1 MIKTKKIDSKKL
13 KDSLNIIH
21 NKMINPA
28 FEELLKFHLIH
39 GTSKFPGSEWKASN
53 RHLWSKD
60 KHKTGHKNYGLPTGK
75 KNNII
80 LLDLDAYK
88 WNDDHPFYEL
98 CKKEDI
104 EQYLKSLN
112 TITVRTGHNGWHL
125 WFKYNTEIRTR
136 DNHELNI
143 DIKSDGGYGVGPG
156 SKMIKEEGKAPPEE
170 VGKIGYYREVWTD
183 TNKDLQDM
191 PEVIINW
198 LNKYQQPGGSKRKKP
213 TKEQI
218 KTGNKILDSVPQ
230 EGNQYNYNINDEK
243 LEEVLTK
250 LPDNLWKDFPEY
262 FKLTTAFKALNR
274 KDVWKI
280 WTKKKVEPKHLLS
293 KSSWKIYNDQ
303 IWNQITSHNH
313 LNIVNWMLHQTGD
326 RTLLDYI
333 KYKPIPEN
341 KLVKSGYN
349 YETIDREKLGEII
362 SDEGIVDDDY
372 VRLEKYKDV
381 FIRSDTATGKTTLLK
396 KYIYNTHKPV
406 LSIVS
411 RVSLADS
418 HYHDFHKQ
426 GINIHNYHIAQD
438 KWWFKT
444 GDSVVVTIE
453 SIRRISDL
461 DFSEYV
467 VFLDEYDSLIKHLI
481 NSPTL
486 NGKRCYCWKVLRRLI
501 KECKQVVAV
510 DADIHSNRM
519 KFIKNLDRN
528 ISIIENKYKHND
540 GIKMREVYN
549 WDAFINQCHAVDDKL
564 VCCDSKTDA
573 EIIFKEIIEKA
584 KAVPVNTNE
593 SEISNEDPDGKK
605 NKINKIQYQL
615 YTDAQ
620 GKTYALIT
628 SDTDEYV
635 DLDKYDIV
643 VFSPKIIY
651 GLDSVRKRPV
661 YAHYKEHTINPRA
674 MLQQV
679 ARCRNIKELVYIF
692 YKKKFNEETYTQIQD
707 VKDEYKKLKEYTRDF
722 KELLTEDES
731 NLYEEMLMDLEYE
744 EDCYMTNKYAHF
756 RTGGLDKGFIEVI
769 KPFQT
774 EQSTLLKK
782 EKEHQED
789 KEKNFNPAD
798 PIHDKINKYLGL
810 PHDIMEENKD
820 LYIKTAELNK
830 YFNKGNF
837 FFKGEYEWQQDLKG
851 SEDFLVKKLT
861 SNKNKY
867 RFIIK
872 ALEKLGIEDKTK
884 IIPTNKISK
893 TESNTLYAEYKA
905 LWRDRGE
912 QPDLTIEYQQTKWIC
927 GIYRKLFGGDIV
939 STERVNVGGKKLN
952 KYSINDESLYKQRDL
967 MKYKE
972 PTIPDGEIDFR
983 IGYEHELLRTKLI
996 KKHKKNM
1003 LNVRSEIR
1011 YINGD
1016 LKKINKEYD
1025 F

>member
-1 MIKTKKIDSKKL
+1 MINRKLKDKKIDLDCNKM
-13 KDSLNIIH
+13 DGLNKIH
-21 NKMINPA
+21 NKMINPE
-28 FEELLKFHLIH
+28 FDNMLKFHLIH

-53 RHLWSKD
+53 RHLWTRD
-60 KHKTGHKNYGLPTGK
+60 KHKTGHKNWGLPTGK

-88 WNDDHPFYEL
+88 WDDEHPFYEL
-98 CKKEDI
+98 CKKEDL
-104 EQYLKSLN
+104 EQYLKNLG
-112 TITVRTGHNGWHL
+112 TITVRTGHDGWHL
-125 WFKYNTEIRTR
+125 WFKFNKEIRTR

-143 DIKSDGGYGVGPG
+143 DIKSEGGYGVGPG
-156 SKMIKEEGKAPPEE
+156 SKMIKEEKKAPGHGGE
-170 VGKIGYYREVWTD
+170 IGYYREIWRD
-183 TNKDLQDM
+183 TNKELKEM
-191 PEVIINW
+191 PEELINW
-198 LNKYQQPGGSKRKKP
+198 LNKYQQPGGSKRIRP
-213 TKEQI
+213 TKEQL
-218 KTGNKILDSVPQ
+218 KTGNKILDTVPQ

-243 LEEVLTK
+243 LKEVISK
-250 LPDNLWKDFPEY
+250 LPTNLWADFSEW

-274 KDVWKI
+274 KDVWDIECKKHPGYNKTKNDKI
-280 WTKKKVEPKHLLS
+280 W
-293 KSSWKIYNDQ
+293 KSINWG
-303 IWNQITSHNH
+303 HNG

-333 KYKPIPEN
+333 KYKPIPKNNLN
-341 KLVKSGYN
+341 KLGFN
-349 YETIDREKLGEII
+349 YETINRRKLGHIQ
-362 SDEGIVDDDY
+362 DEGIEDDY
-372 VRLEKYKDV
+372 VKLNKYKDV

-418 HYHDFHKQ
+418 HYHDFHEQ

-438 KWWFKT
+438 RWWFQT

-461 DFSEYV
+461 DFSHYV

-528 ISIIENKYKHND
+528 ISIIENEYKHNQ

-549 WDAFINQCHAVDDKL
+549 YDAFINQCHAVDEKL
-564 VCCDSKTDA
+564 ICCDSKTDA
-573 EIIFKEIIEKA
+573 EIIFKDIIEKA
-584 KAVPVNTNE
+584 KAVPFNNNE
-593 SEISNEDPDGKK
+593 SEITSEDPDGKK
-605 NKINKIQYQL
+605 NKINKIHYQL
-615 YTDAQ
+615 YKDSE
-620 GKTYALIT
+620 GLTYALIT

-692 YKKKFNEETYTQIQD
+692 YKKKFNEETYTDLKD
-707 VKDEYKKLKEYTRDF
+707 VKEEYKKLKEYTREF

-731 NLYEEMLMDLEYE
+731 GLYEEMLMDLEYE

-756 RTGGLDKGFIEVI
+756 RTGGLDKGFIEEI
-769 KPFQT
+769 KPYQT
-774 EQSTLLKK
+774 EQKTLIKK

-789 KEKNFNPAD
+789 KEKNFNPQD
-798 PIHDKINKYLGL
+798 PIHDKINKYLDL
-810 PHDIMEENKD
+810 PQDIMEENKD

-837 FFKGEYEWQQDLKG
+837 FFKGEYEWKEDLKT

-872 ALEKLGIEDKTK
+872 TLEKLGIDDKTK
-884 IIPTNKISK
+884 IIPTTKISK
-893 TESNTLYAEYKA
+893 TEADGIWKEYKA

-927 GIYRKLFGGDIV
+927 GIYRKLFGGEMV
-939 STERVNVGGKKLN
+939 STERVNIGGKKLN
-952 KYSINDESLYKQRDL
+952 KYSINDETLYKQRDL
-967 MKYKE
+967 MRYKE
-972 PTIPDGEIDFR
+972 PSIPQGELDFR
-983 IGYEHELLRTKLI
+983 LGYEHEILRSKLL
-996 KKHKKNM
+996 KKHKKQM
-1003 LNVRSEIR
+1003 YNVRSQIR
-1011 YINGD
+1011 YVQGD
-1016 LKKINKEYD
+1016 FNKIED